1 MQTKDQTRSP
11 ADPLGA
17 VQPYRS
23 PKAVMEEPRKG
34 NLKTLLAWSALAALL
49 AGGALAIGYV
59 RDSADEG
66 VSEHVRSFGD
76 EDRPGE
82 PPEPFPGDGASE
94 P

>member
-11 ADPLGA
+11 ANPLGT

-34 NLKTLLAWSALAALL
+34 NRKTLFAWFALAALV

-59 RDSADEG
+59 RDAADQG

-76 EDRPGE
+76 DDRPGE
-82 PPEPFPGDGASE
+82 PPEPFLGDGASE